1 MECEEDHQCWRE
13 KSEFLCSSDL
23 LQAML
28 RNLSQWPNGIFKIPD
43 MLKWHVFVTD
53 SRVIE
58 EIWKAPEHVLS
69 FEHVAAEVS
78 NFCLSPRHS
87 TNENMSR
94 YSNWNTLS
102 EGKWARIRIISLL
115 SEHNSP
121 RLFHN

>member
-58 EIWKAPEHVLS
+58 EIWKAPEPLS
-69 FEHVAAEVS
+69 M
-78 NFCLSPRHS
+78 SP
-87 TNENMSR
+87 
-94 YSNWNTLS
+94 L
-102 EGKWARIRIISLL
+102 K
-115 SEHNSP
+115 
-121 RLFHN
+121 